1 MDCPSLPIRIAKTK
15 SARFFEDEKLSGVL
29 EPRDIV
35 FEELPEPGEPS
46 PTVPSGLT
54 FPYPVEQPSAVET
67 QPVVQG
73 QGKPK
78 QEPFPAVDAPHQ
90 APPVGGKVALRRSKR
105 ERRPAISYDYVL
117 YLHEDGTLV
126 DDPVTFSQAIGG
138 KDSSRWYDA
147 IKEDMNSM
155 DKNKVWLIRVA

>member
-1 MDCPSLPIRIAKTK
+1 M
-15 SARFFEDEKLSGVL
+15 L